1 MDKIP
6 IELTSTKCELSSN
19 ITILLSWSRKVG
31 SRSHEQDQCGS
42 FRLRIR
48 RASIFRLVDLGKSYV
63 PFSTTSSHLLPRNQ
77 AWVYLVFLTTSR
89 SFFFFFSLSSF
100 HPSFTGSLEGTSSF
114 TPSVFDG
121 SLFASNIIVWINCEA
136 KKLYI
141 RELSRSRVLFVR
153 KILFVGTKFLF
164 KLLCFSFFK
173 LTIW

>member
-42 FRLRIR
+42 FRLRI

-141 RELSRSRVLFVR
+141 RELYLL
-153 KILFVGTKFLF
+153 KILFVETKFLF
-164 KLLCFSFFK
+164 KLVSRVTSFFK
-173 LTIW
+173 LTIR